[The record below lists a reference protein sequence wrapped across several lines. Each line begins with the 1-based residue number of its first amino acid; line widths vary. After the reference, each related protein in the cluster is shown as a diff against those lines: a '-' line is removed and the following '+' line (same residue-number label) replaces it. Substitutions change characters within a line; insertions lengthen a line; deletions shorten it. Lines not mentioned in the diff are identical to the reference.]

1 MTDGDE
7 TMDDDGRASPSPP
20 SDVRS
25 PDDLLGLNI
34 RRERIVEQPRLLS
47 GGSLK
52 NYQLTGLEWMVGLY
66 NSGMNGILADEM
78 GLGKTVQT
86 ISLFAYLMERK
97 NNQGPFLCVV
107 PLSTL
112 NNWLTEFTRFAPDI
126 KCLVYQGNRPTRHQL
141 WNTLVAR
148 GEFHVL
154 LTTYEYVINR
164 KDIPRLASIDW
175 QYICVDE
182 GHRMKNAESR
192 LTTILST
199 RYSSRHRLILTGT
212 PLQNSLRELWSLL
225 NFLLPK
231 IFNSGDNFEEWFN
244 KPFESA
250 GMDRTEL
257 DEEEKLLIIHRL
269 HQVLRPFLLRRL
281 KSEVA
286 DQLPE
291 KKESVLKCQ
300 LSAWQLLMYNQI
312 KNRALATV
320 DRRTGE
326 LRPAKLSNTLMQ
338 LRKICN
344 HPYLVHT
351 TPRTLGRVRSHDSSQ
366 RYSLCVCLCLSA
378 VRVHSSSSTWVW
390 TGTARRSIWRS
401 CAAAASSHCSTA
413 CCPSSS
419 APATASSS
427 SAR

>member
-1 MTDGDE
+1 
-7 TMDDDGRASPSPP
+7 
-20 SDVRS
+20 
-25 PDDLLGLNI
+25 
-34 RRERIVEQPRLLS
+34 
-47 GGSLK
+47 
-52 NYQLTGLEWMVGLY
+52 
-66 NSGMNGILADEM
+66 
-78 GLGKTVQT
+78 
-86 ISLFAYLMERK
+86 MESK
-97 NNQGPFLCVV
+97 HNQGPFLCVV

-112 NNWLTEFTRFAPDI
+112 NNWLNEFTRFAPDI
-126 KCLVYQGNRPTRHQL
+126 KCIVYQGNRPTRHTL
-141 WNTLVAR
+141 WNTTVAR

-164 KDIPRLASIDW
+164 KDIPRLGSIDW

-182 GHRMKNAESR
+182 GHRMKNAESK
-192 LTTILST
+192 LTTTLST
-199 RYSSRHRLILTGT
+199 RYTSRHRLILTGT

-231 IFNSGDNFEEWFN
+231 IFNSGDNFEDWFN

-250 GMDRTEL
+250 GLDRTEL

-344 HPYLVHT
+344 HPYLV
-351 TPRTLGRVRSHDSSQ
+351 
-366 RYSLCVCLCLSA
+366 
-378 VRVHSSSSTWVW
+378 SSTA
-390 TGTARRSIWRS
+390 THTAIAHKH
-401 CAAAASSHCSTA
+401 AATRLACHAVTVYFICSMYVLSTCCCYCCFA
-413 CCPSSS
+413 C
-419 APATASSS
+419 
-427 SAR
+427 